1 VEGGMG
7 FIFLFIIIYKKF
19 GFFLKTLER
28 EGGHG
33 FIYILFYFIFLLLQ
47 GRRGHG
53 FYFFIFLKKNWR
65 RKMEC

>member
-7 FIFLFIIIYKKF
+7 FIFSFIIIYKKF

-33 FIYILFYFIFLLLQ
+33 F
-47 GRRGHG
+47 
-53 FYFFIFLKKNWR
+53 YFFIFLKKNWR